1 MKRVFDSVSRGL
13 LLITMGVIFFLLNY
27 GFLSWNLW
35 AHVLDLWPLILILAG
50 IGLLFNRRIPL
61 SAILLIFLLS
71 MVGYSLVV
79 GDKPVPWRLYNSFHS
94 NLREAEAIEVPARIG
109 GSGSIDVPLPS
120 EVKKAQLNLELG
132 GAQFQ
137 VKALENNQSQ
147 AQLMT
152 GSYRWERR
160 GSAPTV
166 NGSPIVIEQSGDTI
180 NAKLSSS
187 TPGIGTRN
195 FKDISLNLSQ
205 KVHYDFDIEAGAI
218 NGDINLSQ
226 LFVDKFKI
234 STGASELKIQ
244 FGDLGSATDGEIESG
259 ASKLTLVVPEATGLK
274 IRLNGVATS
283 TNFMGSGL
291 LLEDK
296 DWVSPNYAE
305 AKSKI
310 DLEISTAA
318 GTLRL
323 ERPSNSIL

>member
-1 MKRVFDSVSRGL
+1 
-13 LLITMGVIFFLLNY
+13 
-27 GFLSWNLW
+27 
-35 AHVLDLWPLILILAG
+35 
-50 IGLLFNRRIPL
+50 
-61 SAILLIFLLS
+61 
-71 MVGYSLVV
+71 
-79 GDKPVPWRLYNSFHS
+79 
-94 NLREAEAIEVPARIG
+94 
-109 GSGSIDVPLPS
+109 
-120 EVKKAQLNLELG
+120 
-132 GAQFQ
+132 
-137 VKALENNQSQ
+137 
-147 AQLMT
+147 MT

-160 GSAPTV
+160 GSVSTV

-195 FKDISLNLSQ
+195 FKDISLNLSP

-218 NGDINLSQ
+218 NGDIDLSQ

-234 STGASELKIQ
+234 STGASELKLQ